1 MGIYMLLSVLLSWFD
16 FSTEMS
22 EKEILN
28 EAVENLQERIEIILA
43 LLTEE
48 MGFELLSWWK
58 WLSSNKLN

>member
-1 MGIYMLLSVLLSWFD
+1 MID

-48 MGFELLSWWK
+48 MGFELLS
-58 WLSSNKLN
+58 

>member
-1 MGIYMLLSVLLSWFD
+1 
-16 FSTEMS
+16 MS

-48 MGFELLSWWK
+48 MGFELLS
-58 WLSSNKLN
+58 